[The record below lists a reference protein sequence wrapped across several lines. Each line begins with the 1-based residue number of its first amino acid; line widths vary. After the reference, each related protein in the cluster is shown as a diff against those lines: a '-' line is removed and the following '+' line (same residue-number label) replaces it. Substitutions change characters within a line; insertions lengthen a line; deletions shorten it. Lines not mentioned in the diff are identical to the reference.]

1 MTKKVK
7 IIIGVIVGLWVA
19 TAVALAVPL
28 GIFCSRYAGETNRI
42 ESLYE
47 KSYRETIDSL
57 DNAESKL
64 SKVNVVTAGKVKRE
78 LLADVWKECDVAVS
92 NLSQIGIDG
101 EQMESVT
108 KFLNQ
113 LGDYAYYLMGKIGA
127 GEDLSKSEKDNVKR
141 FYSLL
146 TELKTDLSAVGE
158 GTVKDGKISAST
170 IADLSAVGD
179 AIKNYSSVDYPELI
193 YDGPFSDG
201 LNDRETKF
209 LDGKAEITEETAI
222 NKIKEL
228 FPEASDVKAMGEG
241 KSTIEAYVIGFK
253 NGEKEYSAFVTK
265 KGGFL
270 ASMNCYGDTENPTKT
285 DAECVEKGKAFLEKA
300 GYKNMSEV
308 WVYNNN
314 STVYIN
320 FAYVENGTVFYP
332 DLVKVKVSA
341 ETGEVQGLEATNYI
355 YNHAKRDVKLDKSA
369 ENTIKISEELTVLS
383 TRYCVIPTDWNEEVF
398 CKEVKG
404 TSDGLTYYV
413 YYDLSTGEE
422 IRALVVIDADGD
434 KLI

>member
-7 IIIGVIVGLWVA
+7 ITIGVITGLWVA
-19 TAVALAVPL
+19 TTVALAVPL
-28 GIFCSRYAGETNRI
+28 GIFCSRYSGEVNRV

-47 KSYRETIDSL
+47 KSYYEAIDSV

-64 SKVNVVTAGKVKRE
+64 SKVNAVTAGKVKRE

-92 NLSQIGIDG
+92 NLSQIGMDG
-101 EQMESVT
+101 EQMETIT

-113 LGDYAYYLMGKIGA
+113 LGDYSYYLMGKVSA
-127 GEDLSKSEKDNVKR
+127 GSDLTKSEKDNVKQFR
-141 FYSLL
+141 SLL
-146 TELKTDLSAVGE
+146 AKLKDDLATVGE
-158 GTVKDGKISAST
+158 GTVRGGKINAST
-170 IADLSAVGD
+170 IADLSAIGN
-179 AIKNYSSVDYPELI
+179 AIKNYSSIDYPELI

-201 LNDRETKF
+201 LNDRTAKF
-209 LDGKAEITEETAI
+209 LEGKAEISEETAL

-228 FPEASDVKAMGEG
+228 FPEATDVGVIGEASG
-241 KSTIEAYVIGFK
+241 SISSYIVGFK
-253 NGEKEYSAFVTK
+253 NGGNELSAFVTK
-265 KGGFL
+265 QGGVL
-270 ASMNCYGDTENPTKT
+270 AAINGYGDTENPLKT
-285 DAECVEKGKAFLEKA
+285 DEECTASAKAFLEKA
-300 GYKNMSEV
+300 GYENMSDV

-314 STVYIN
+314 STVYVN
-320 FAYVENGTVFYP
+320 FAYTENGTVFYP

-341 ETGEVQGLEATNYI
+341 ETGEIQGLEATNYI
-355 YNHAKRDVKLDKSA
+355 YNHAKRNVNYDKSA
-369 ENTIKISEELTVLS
+369 ESAIKISEELTVVS

-404 TSDGLTYYV
+404 TSEGLTYYV

-422 IRALVVIDADGD
+422 IRAMVVIDADGE